1 MSHTSYIEI
10 SKSAL
15 QANISF
21 IQDVIGDQCEL
32 VAVVKGNAY
41 GHGLRSYVPLAYE
54 CGIKSFAV
62 FSVYEAKKVVDTQ
75 LHMNRLIVMGDIG
88 NDDIN
93 WAIENNIEFFVFD
106 MERLKKTI
114 EEAQRLNKKAKIHI
128 EIETGLN
135 RTGFSSKELRRVVD
149 VVNTHPQQLII
160 EGVCSHLGGAENIS
174 NYLRIKK
181 QISNFNRQIKWLK
194 TKEITFIKAHLAC
207 SAAIIN
213 YPKTIMDMVR
223 VGIMQYGF
231 WPSKEVKM
239 AYLAKRKKTEDPL
252 KRVISW
258 KSKVMSTKEVK
269 AGEYVG
275 YGNVAMAETD
285 MKIAIVPVGYAH
297 GYGRSLSN
305 QGRVLIAGLRL
316 NIIGMVNM
324 NMIIVDITNTSNVKK
339 GDEVVLIGNQHD
351 LSISV
356 ASFSDL
362 SDQLNY
368 ELLTRLPH
376 DIPRIITE

>member
-1 MSHTSYIEI
+1 MSHTSYLEI

-15 QANISF
+15 EANVKF
-21 IQDVIGDQCEL
+21 INDVVGADCEF

-41 GHGLRSYVPLAYE
+41 GHGLSSYIPLAYA
-54 CGIKSFAV
+54 CGLKSFAV
-62 FSVYEAKKVVDTQ
+62 FSVQEAQKIVDTQ
-75 LHMNRLIVMGDIG
+75 INFNRLIIMGDIG
-88 NDDIN
+88 DEDMEWVIKNEID
-93 WAIENNIEFFVFD
+93 FFVFD
-106 MERLKKTI
+106 I
-114 EEAQRLNKKAKIHI
+114 DRLNTAIKYAQQLRKKARIHI

-135 RTGFSSKELRRVVD
+135 RTGFSSKELKSVAEV
-149 VVNTHPQQLII
+149 LIAHHNDLSI
-160 EGVCSHLGGAENIS
+160 EGVCSHFGGAENIS

-181 QISNFNRQIKWLK
+181 QISSFNRQIKWLK
-194 TKEITFIKAHLAC
+194 TKEIPVLKMHLAC

-213 YPKTIMDMVR
+213 YPKTILDMAR

-239 AYLAKRKKTEDPL
+239 AYLIKSKKIEDPL

-258 KSKVMSTKEVK
+258 KSKVMTVK
-269 AGEYVG
+269 QVKTGDYIG

-297 GYGRSLSN
+297 GFSRSLSN
-305 QGRVLIAGLRL
+305 QGRVLIKGLRL

-324 NMIIVDITNTSNVKK
+324 NMIIIDATNLPDVKK
-339 GDEVVLIGNQHD
+339 GDEVVLIGEQGD

-356 ASFSDL
+356 ASFSDM

-376 DIPRIITE
+376 DIPRIITK

>member
-1 MSHTSYIEI
+1 MLHTSYIEI

-15 QANISF
+15 EANISF
-21 IQDVIGDQCEL
+21 INDVIGENCEL
-32 VAVVKGNAY
+32 IAVVKGNAY
-41 GHGLRSYVPLAYE
+41 GHGLSYYVPLAYE
-54 CGIKSFAV
+54 CGLRSFAV
-62 FSVYEAKKVVDTQ
+62 FSAFEAKKVLDIH
-75 LHMNRLIVMGDIG
+75 LDYNRLIIMGDLG
-88 NDDIN
+88 DEDIS
-93 WAIENNIEFFVFD
+93 WAIENNIEFFVFEMD
-106 MERLKKTI
+106 RLKTAT
-114 EEAQRLNKKAKIHI
+114 EAAKRLKIKAKVHI

-135 RTGFSSKELRRVVD
+135 RTGFSSKELKRVVD
-149 VVNTHPQQLII
+149 VINVNQNDLLI
-160 EGVCSHLGGAENIS
+160 EGVCSHLAGAENIS

-181 QISNFNRQIKWLK
+181 QISSFNRQIKWLNK
-194 TKEITFIKAHLAC
+194 KEVPFIKMHLAC

-213 YPKTIMDMVR
+213 YPKTILDMAR

-239 AYLAKRKKTEDPL
+239 AYLAKNKKIEDPL

-258 KSKVMSTKEVK
+258 KSKVMSVK
-269 AGEYVG
+269 QVSAGEYIG

-285 MKIAIVPVGYAH
+285 MKVVTVPVGYAH
-297 GYGRSLSN
+297 GFSRSLSN
-305 QGRVLIAGLRL
+305 QGRVLISGLRL

-324 NMIIVDITNTSNVKK
+324 NMIIVDATNLPDVKK
-339 GDEVVLIGNQHD
+339 GDEVVLIGHQGEQ
-351 LSISV
+351 SISV

-376 DIPRIITE
+376 DIPRIITK

>member
-15 QANISF
+15 ETNVEF
-21 IQDVIGDQCEL
+21 IHDVIGERCEL

-41 GHGLRSYVPLAYE
+41 GHGLSSYVPLAYKS
-54 CGIKSFAV
+54 GLKSFAV
-62 FSVYEAKKVVDTQ
+62 FSVQEAQKVVDTQ
-75 LHMNRLIVMGDIG
+75 IDFNRLIIMGDIG
-88 NDDIN
+88 DDDME
-93 WAIENNIEFFVFD
+93 WAIKNEIDFFVFEMD
-106 MERLKKTI
+106 RLKMAIKW
-114 EEAQRLNKKAKIHI
+114 AQQLHKKARIHI

-135 RTGFSSKELRRVVD
+135 RTGFSSKELRRVAD
-149 VVNTHPQQLII
+149 VLITHTDDLLI

-181 QISNFNRQIKWLK
+181 QISSFNRQIKWLK
-194 TKEITFIKAHLAC
+194 TKDIPLLKMHLAC

-213 YPKTIMDMVR
+213 YPKTILDMAR

-239 AYLAKRKKTEDPL
+239 AYLAKNKKIEDPL

-258 KSKVMSTKEVK
+258 KSKVMTVKEVK
-269 AGEYVG
+269 TGNYIG

-297 GYGRSLSN
+297 GFSRSLSN
-305 QGRVLIAGLRL
+305 QGRVLIGGLRL
-316 NIIGMVNM
+316 SIIGMVNM
-324 NMIIVDITNTSNVKK
+324 NMIIVDATNLSGVKK
-339 GDEVVLIGNQHD
+339 GDEVVLIGSQGEQC
-351 LSISV
+351 ISV
-356 ASFSDL
+356 SSFSDL

-376 DIPRIITE
+376 DIPRIITK

>member
-1 MSHTSYIEI
+1 MFHTSYIEI

-15 QANISF
+15 EANISF
-21 IQDVIGDQCEL
+21 INDVIGENCEL
-32 VAVVKGNAY
+32 ISVVKGNAY
-41 GHGLRSYVPLAYE
+41 GHGLNYYVPLAYE
-54 CGIKSFAV
+54 CGLRSFAV
-62 FSVYEAKKVVDTQ
+62 FSAFEARKVLDTQ
-75 LHMNRLIVMGDIG
+75 LDYKRLIIMGDLG
-88 NDDIN
+88 DEDIS
-93 WAIENNIEFFVFD
+93 WAIENNIEFFVFEMD
-106 MERLKKTI
+106 RLKAAT
-114 EEAQRLNKKAKIHI
+114 EAAKRLKIKAKVHI

-135 RTGFSSKELRRVVD
+135 RTGFSSKELKRVVD
-149 VVNTHPQQLII
+149 VINVNQNDLLI

-181 QISNFNRQIKWLK
+181 QISSFNRQIRWLNK
-194 TKEITFIKAHLAC
+194 KEVPFIKLHLAC

-213 YPKTIMDMVR
+213 YPKTILDMAR

-239 AYLAKRKKTEDPL
+239 AYLAKNKKIDDPL

-258 KSKVMSTKEVK
+258 KSKVMSVK
-269 AGEYVG
+269 QVPAGEYIG

-285 MKIAIVPVGYAH
+285 IKVVTVPVGYAH
-297 GYGRSLSN
+297 GFSRSLSN

-324 NMIIVDITNTSNVKK
+324 NMIIVDATNLPDVKK
-339 GDEVVLIGNQHD
+339 GDEVVLIGNQGEQ
-351 LSISV
+351 SISV
-356 ASFSDL
+356 SSFSDL

-376 DIPRIITE
+376 DIPRIITK